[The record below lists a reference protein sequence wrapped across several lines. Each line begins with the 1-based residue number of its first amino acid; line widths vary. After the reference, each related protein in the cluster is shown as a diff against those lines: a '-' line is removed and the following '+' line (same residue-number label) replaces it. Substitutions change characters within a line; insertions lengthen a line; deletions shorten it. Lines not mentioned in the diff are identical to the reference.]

1 MRRKNKERK
10 FSEERDLGIFG
21 LAITLLA
28 GLSAVLFKLV
38 DYARNNIV
46 NTTTSIMILNLVLLL
61 LLENLIILAFFVT
74 KGYIV
79 SANRT
84 RSKRLLEISDVL
96 QEGIFLFPI
105 IILCFT
111 FFAISYF
118 FIKDW
123 LSIPNIWDY
132 PVIYFIM
139 IGSIILLLLLE
150 NPTLVKSSV
159 EKEIFNLKGIGVI
172 FAAFIF
178 TLVTYIILFQMSFFL
193 LCGAYAIEVNH
204 FPDSDTDVMSLT
216 IEDTGIPSGKC
227 YIQLKN
233 LTESNDDLF
242 LEIDKVTLQELEVNS
257 SKYMRGKKG
266 HGRYYLFIDTA
277 DLSTGYYLLHAE
289 VSYKSEGFNLFESKK
304 GDTKLFYLRPRNTT

>member
-96 QEGIFLFPI
+96 QEGIFY
-105 IILCFT
+105 
-111 FFAISYF
+111 S
-118 FIKDW
+118 
-123 LSIPNIWDY
+123 
-132 PVIYFIM
+132 
-139 IGSIILLLLLE
+139 LLLYYVLHFLQ
-150 NPTLVKSSV
+150 SH
-159 EKEIFNLKGIGVI
+159 IF
-172 FAAFIF
+172 
-178 TLVTYIILFQMSFFL
+178 
-193 LCGAYAIEVNH
+193 
-204 FPDSDTDVMSLT
+204 
-216 IEDTGIPSGKC
+216 
-227 YIQLKN
+227 
-233 LTESNDDLF
+233 
-242 LEIDKVTLQELEVNS
+242 S
-257 SKYMRGKKG
+257 SKIG
-266 HGRYYLFIDTA
+266 
-277 DLSTGYYLLHAE
+277 
-289 VSYKSEGFNLFESKK
+289 
-304 GDTKLFYLRPRNTT
+304 